1 MTRII
6 LTLLLIMFSF
16 LNSFSQEKHS
26 ITIEL
31 INFKSDKGK
40 VFIALYNKKDQF
52 LKKPFKTE
60 TATISSNKALVVFKD
75 ILAGEYTV
83 SAFHDENDNKKMDT
97 KMFGIPKEPIG
108 ISNNAKGFF
117 GPPKYEDAKFI
128 VNKNINLKIKMY

>member
-31 INFKSDKGK
+31 INFESDKGK
-40 VFIALYNKKDQF
+40 AFIALYNKKDQF

-60 TATISSNKALVVFKD
+60 IATISSNKALIVFKD
-75 ILAGEYTV
+75 ILAGEYAV